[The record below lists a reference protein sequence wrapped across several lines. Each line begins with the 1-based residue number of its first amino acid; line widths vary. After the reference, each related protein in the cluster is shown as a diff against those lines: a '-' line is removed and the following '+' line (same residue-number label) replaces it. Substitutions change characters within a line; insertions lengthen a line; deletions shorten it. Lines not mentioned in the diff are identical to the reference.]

1 MKEKTSTLED
11 PCAHESE
18 KTRFEN
24 QYSNLISHQER
35 AQQECEG
42 KKQNVQKEIMH
53 ALSVCADHKEYIQ
66 MKLSELDGFLVR
78 KLQGLSEIKEYEI

>member
-1 MKEKTSTLED
+1 VAQGK
-11 PCAHESE
+11 A
-18 KTRFEN
+18 
-24 QYSNLISHQER
+24 IA